1 MSAKGEQTR
10 ERILEGATEV
20 FLRQG
25 FNATSISALLEAAGT
40 TKGNLYF
47 HFADKD
53 AVALAVLRRER
64 DRFREFLQES
74 LVGDDPVQALENFFA
89 GAREKNRAKQFV
101 GGCLFGNTALETA
114 DTRPEYAALVREV
127 FSDWTERLR
136 EQIAAGQENGQIRT
150 DVADKA
156 LAELIVETLEGAI
169 MQARLQ
175 KSEAPLES
183 ALATLS
189 TMFRRA

>member
-1 MSAKGEQTR
+1 MSTKGEQTR
-10 ERILEGATEV
+10 ERILDGAQEI
-20 FLRQG
+20 FHRQG
-25 FNATSISALLEAAGT
+25 FGATSISAVLEAAGIS
-40 TKGNLYF
+40 KGNLYF
-47 HFADKD
+47 HFPDKD

-64 DRFREFLQES
+64 DRFREFLRES
-74 LVGDDPVQALENFFA
+74 LQDDDPVQALETFLTR
-89 GAREKNRAKQFV
+89 AREKNRAKQFV

-114 DTRPEYAALVREV
+114 DTRPEYAGLVREV

-136 EQIAAGQENGQIRT
+136 EKLSAGQESGQIRT

-156 LAELIVETLEGAI
+156 LAELIVATLEGAI

-183 ALATLS
+183 ALETLS
-189 TMFRRA
+189 RTIRPT